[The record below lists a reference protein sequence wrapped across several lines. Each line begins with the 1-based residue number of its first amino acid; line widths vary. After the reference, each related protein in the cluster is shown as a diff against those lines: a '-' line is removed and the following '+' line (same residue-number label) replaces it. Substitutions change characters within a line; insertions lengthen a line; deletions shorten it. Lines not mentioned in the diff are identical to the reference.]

1 MGECFWSKESV
12 IGLTKVC
19 TAAAPAGDVLS
30 FAPSVNDDGYFK
42 TYEPGHAL
50 IARVAGYAYMPLV
63 ELTPAF
69 TTAIEAALYVGKV
82 TGVAVAASGA
92 LDAYIASQYPGLS
105 TPLPGDVVFTTV
117 DAPLYIVHDELVI
130 ADVPTPPWVPGALL
144 YTRVEVGGSV
154 FYGLCAPGT
163 GV

>member
-1 MGECFWSKESV
+1 MSNCFWEPKSV
-12 IGLTKVC
+12 VGLSKVC
-19 TAAAPAGDVLS
+19 TATAPDGDVLS
-30 FAPSVNDDGYFK
+30 FAPSVNDSGYFE
-42 TYEPGHAL
+42 TYLPGDAL
-50 IARVAGYAYMPLV
+50 IAHVAGYAYTPLV

-105 TPLPGDVVFTTV
+105 TPLPGGVVFATV
-117 DAPLYIVHDELVI
+117 DAPLYVAFGGNVV
-130 ADVPTPPWVPGALL
+130 AGVPTPPWAVGSLL

-154 FYGLCAPGT
+154 FYGLCVPGT

>member
-1 MGECFWSKESV
+1 MGECFWEQESV

-19 TAAAPAGDVLS
+19 TATAPDGDVLS
-30 FAPSVNDDGYFK
+30 FAPSVNDSGYFE
-42 TYEPGHAL
+42 TFDPGHAL
-50 IARVAGYAYMPLV
+50 IAHIPGHLYAPLV

-69 TTAIEAALYVGKV
+69 TTALEAALYVGKV

-117 DAPLYIVHDELVI
+117 DAPFDITFGETI
-130 ADVPTPPWVPGALL
+130 AVVPTPPWKPGALL

>member
-1 MGECFWSKESV
+1 MSNCFWEPSSV
-12 IGLTKVC
+12 VGLSKVC
-19 TAAAPAGDVLS
+19 TATAPDGDVLS
-30 FAPSVNDDGYFK
+30 FAPSVNDSGYFV
-42 TYEPGHAL
+42 TYETGHAL
-50 IARVAGYAYMPLV
+50 IAHVAGYAYPPHV

-92 LDAYIASQYPGLS
+92 LDAYIASQYPGRS
-105 TPLPGDVVFTTV
+105 TPLPGGVVFATVDVPLGIMHSEDVV
-117 DAPLYIVHDELVI
+117 AP
-130 ADVPTPPWVPGALL
+130 VPTPPWANGSLL

>member
-1 MGECFWSKESV
+1 MGECFWSQESV

-30 FAPSVNDDGYFK
+30 FAPSVNADGYFE
-42 TYEPGHAL
+42 TYDPGTAL
-50 IARVAGYAYMPLV
+50 IAHVAGFAYTPLV

-117 DAPLYIVHDELVI
+117 DAPLYIELGENVI
-130 ADVPTPPWVPGALL
+130 AGVPTPPWEPGALL